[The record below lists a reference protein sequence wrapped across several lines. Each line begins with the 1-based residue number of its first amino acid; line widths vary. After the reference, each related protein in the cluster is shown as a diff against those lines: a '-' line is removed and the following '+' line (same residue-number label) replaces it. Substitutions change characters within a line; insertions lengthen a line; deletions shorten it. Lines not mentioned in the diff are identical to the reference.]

1 MNNID
6 EVIKKSLSL
15 ISYDRSKHI
24 TEQSYLKKNNLFEVD
39 MDGYEPYHVQ
49 QMEKEVERD
58 RLVKQREKERLKY
71 VKNPIVRPT
80 KETTD
85 NENDIPYLTLHS
97 VVNNKNIY
105 LPQKSIF
112 VPEKPQKSFKD
123 IISDLNKTMGV
134 NRFQGFVKTPNFYQ
148 DYFSKFN
155 EDLAKIKEKEVKILE
170 NKIIKKITSSEPFN
184 QEIAENYFGSQC
196 LKLSGRHPKYDVGY
210 VKELDYYID
219 GSGEQCFPIPQKTIV
234 KQDGKTNTEVNVYQL
249 DLPKPIT
256 LKNGNNIQKSKY
268 KYKNGCR
275 PVDYQFCLT
284 WSWKSLHS
292 NGSQEDGVLEFEEI
306 SVDENAPTTG
316 SAGGFEPSKTTKTEY
331 RGCITDEWF
340 PWTNS
345 FVGYLKK
352 SDFKIDTDSS
362 GKKQYTKC
370 VRNGYTTTGVN
381 LVEDYL
387 TKYNLQSG
395 IKTLNVVPYDNVLKF
410 TLPEAIKKSTGKDF
424 KLSGNY
430 FNYTVDNHYWFSWG
444 SDDYKNF
451 NKGININFQDYLNNV
466 EEEKD
471 IYDSYLKDLYGIE
484 TKGEKGEILTDK
496 EMGIQNLEKMMDD
509 TKTLSALKAKWNEIM
524 TTFGTEGDYISIL
537 IKLSDDY
544 NTEKS
549 KPKAN
554 DLILSYLEDLWNTT
568 LTMARMVA
576 YQSFIDLS
584 KSGSDTED
592 EFTILYLAK
601 IFGIYDKNNE
611 KVMSLI
617 SGKLDLFDYIDQ
629 GLEVGKEV
637 GKTFKEIGKGILR
650 TLIPKELKGA
660 VGNSLDKDEVKS
672 EYRDVLDPKIWS
684 EISKYPLLLPNDF
697 NDGGKNT
704 KNVKPITIEDATTR
718 AKSEGPKNG
727 FLYKEQK
734 VLLEGSNK
742 ELINNYKYSNIVSN
756 LSNTDQSSEDK
767 GPKTDEEMLKI
778 QEALLKTYEEY
789 EKKLSEIL
797 SNTIT
802 LIGR

>member
-24 TEQSYLKKNNLFEVD
+24 TEQTSFGKKNLFEIGASD
-39 MDGYEPYHVQ
+39 EGYRDLEY
-49 QMEKEVERD
+49 EKVKKSVEAKKSAQERA
-58 RLVKQREKERLKY
+58 KEIAKY
-71 VKNPIVRPT
+71 AKNPIVRPT

-112 VPEKPQKSFKD
+112 VPEKPQKSIKD
-123 IISDLNKTMGV
+123 KLKDFNFNIGT
-134 NRFQGFVKTPNFYQ
+134 TNFYKNLQ
-148 DYFSKFN
+148 NSLVDQMVLK
-155 EDLAKIKEKEVKILE
+155 KEVKVLE

-219 GSGEQCFPIPQKTIV
+219 NSGEQCFPIPQKTIV
-234 KQDGKTNTEVNVYQL
+234 KQDGKTNTEVSVYQL

-306 SVDENAPTTG
+306 SADENAPTTG
-316 SAGGFEPSKTTKTEY
+316 SAGGFEPLNTTKTEY

-430 FNYTVDNHYWFSWG
+430 FNYTVDNHFWFSWG
-444 SDDYKNF
+444 SDDYTKY

-509 TKTLSALKAKWNEIM
+509 TKTLSALKVKWNEIM
-524 TTFGTEGDYISIL
+524 TTFGKEGDYTSIL

-568 LTMARMVA
+568 LTMVRMVA

-584 KSGSDTED
+584 KSGSDSED

-629 GLEVGKEV
+629 GLEVAGNK
-637 GKTFKEIGKGILR
+637 FKELGKGMLR
-650 TLIPKELKGA
+650 TFIPKEFKGA
-660 VGNSLDKDEVKS
+660 FGNSLDKDEVKS

-684 EISKYPLLLPNDF
+684 EISKYPLLVPNDF

-718 AKSEGPKNG
+718 AKSEGSKNG

-734 VLLEGSNK
+734 VLLEGANK
-742 ELINNYKYSNIVSN
+742 ELINNYKYSNIVAS
-756 LSNTDQSSEDK
+756 LSNTDESSEDK
-767 GPKTDEEMLKI
+767 GPKTDEEEIKI

-789 EKKLSEIL
+789 EKILSEKL